1 MASSFFSEIVNP
13 RYEPGAVFDLSP
25 ATGMDKNAKVLVI
38 SDFHMGSGRR
48 DDFSLNGEMVR
59 RVLEEHYYRNGY
71 YLILNGDIEELA
83 KCSLSKIRA
92 QWAEMYRVFDLFASA
107 GKLCKIIGNHDE
119 DLVFEKEYPYPLYD
133 VVRVDTS
140 YIPLYIYHGHQS
152 SRIYTKYNNLI
163 RLGLRY
169 LLKPFGIKNISS
181 ARSPNRRF
189 SVERLA
195 YDFSRENNCISLI
208 GHTHRPLFES
218 LGRLDYIKYEIENLC
233 REYPASGGEGRE
245 RIARE
250 VAALRGELSKLS
262 RSELRG
268 ERRLSLYGNELPVP
282 CLFNS
287 GSAIGKKGVNAIE
300 LDAENI
306 SLVYWFAE
314 GRGMKFI
321 SRGWYKVEKLAG
333 FCRSIL
339 NQNRLDYVKAKIEL
353 LGKRGEELVN

>member
-1 MASSFFSEIVNP
+1 
-13 RYEPGAVFDLSP
+13 
-25 ATGMDKNAKVLVI
+25 
-38 SDFHMGSGRR
+38 
-48 DDFSLNGEMVR
+48 MVR
-59 RVLEEHYYRNGY
+59 RILEEYYYRNGWL
-71 YLILNGDIEELA
+71 LILNGDIEELA
-83 KCSLSKIRA
+83 KCALSKIRS
-92 QWAEMYRVFDLFASA
+92 QWAGMYRVFDLFASA
-107 GKLCKIIGNHDE
+107 GRLYKIIGNHDE

-133 VVRVDTS
+133 VVRVETP
-140 YIPLYIYHGHQS
+140 YIPLYVYHGHQS
-152 SRIYTKYNNLI
+152 SRMYTEFNNLV

-189 SVERLA
+189 SIERRA
-195 YDFSRENNCISLI
+195 YNFSRENNCISVI
-208 GHTHRPLFES
+208 GHTHRALFES

-233 REYPASGGEGRE
+233 RTYPSSSGEDRE

-250 VAALRGELSKLS
+250 VAALRGELGKLT

-300 LDAENI
+300 LNAENI

-314 GRGMKFI
+314 GQGMKFI
-321 SRGWYKVEKLAG
+321 SRGWYKVKKNSG
-333 FCRSIL
+333 YCRAVL
-339 NQNRLDYVKAKIEL
+339 NQDRLDYVKARIDL
-353 LGKRGEELVN
+353 FSTSN